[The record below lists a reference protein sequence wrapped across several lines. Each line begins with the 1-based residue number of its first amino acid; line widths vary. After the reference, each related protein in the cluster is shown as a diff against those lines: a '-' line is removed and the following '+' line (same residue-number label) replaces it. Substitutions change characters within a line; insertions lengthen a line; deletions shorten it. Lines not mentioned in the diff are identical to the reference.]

1 MGNVRTALFNWL
13 FAKRHGGT
21 FILRLDDTDRQRS
34 KPEYEA
40 AIERD
45 LAWLGLDWARKERQ
59 ADRLPHY
66 DAARDR
72 LIAIGRLYPCY
83 ETPEELEFKRKRLL
97 SQGRPPVYDRAAL
110 KLGDADRARLEGE
123 GRRPH
128 WRFKLATEEVR
139 WDDLVRG
146 PQHID
151 EASQSDPVLVR
162 ADGSY
167 LYSFTSVVDDIA
179 FGITHVIRGEDHVTN
194 SAAQIQIFRALDAE
208 VPAFAHLPLLVDA
221 QGGGLSK
228 RAGSLS
234 IADLR
239 ARDIEAL
246 AIAALLARLGTADP
260 VEPVTSLDALVA
272 TVDFSRVG
280 RAAARFSEDEL
291 AHLSARTIH
300 ALPYAA
306 VRERLPATV
315 GEPLWLAVRGNL
327 TTLADARTWADD
339 RRRLAGAGARGSEL
353 PRGGR
358 GAPAARAVGRDDV
371 EGMDGRGLGGD
382 PAQGPGAVPS
392 AAAGAHRARDRAGDG
407 QAPAADRPRQGI
419 GAAQRAAGIRIAARP
434 SATNSSA
441 ATTRTIL
448 SGRRLAMASPNSTT
462 GALAISM
469 PSVVPRVT
477 SDQRLE
483 AGGQRHRGDLRL
495 VADLDE
501 EEGDQRGEEGSRL
514 ARRLRALV
522 GLVGDQAPARHDD
535 EGDGEHPAHRLGADP
550 GRDLG
555 ADPGGERV
563 VGQRGAKDAEDDR
576 QRLAV
581 ARRQHQGQEAASC
594 RRSRRRQR
602 GQWRRKTLPSAGICT
617 ERTGRINCRNVA
629 VSIPRRDLCAM

>member
-1 MGNVRTALFNWL
+1 MVKPNSVVRFAPSPTGLLHVGNVRTALFNWL

-21 FILRLDDTDRQRS
+21 FILRFDDTDRQRS

-45 LAWLGLDWARKERQ
+45 LSWLGLDWARKERQ

-66 DAARDR
+66 AAARDQ
-72 LIAIGRLYPCY
+72 LIAAGRLYPCY

-97 SQGRPPVYDRAAL
+97 AQGRPPVYDRAAL
-110 KLGDADRARLEGE
+110 KLGDADRARLESE

-194 SAAQIQIFRALDAE
+194 SAAQIQIFRALDAA
-208 VPAFAHLPLLVDA
+208 VPAFAHLPLLLDA

-315 GEPLWLAVRGNL
+315 SEPLWLAVRGNL
-327 TTLADARTWADD
+327 TTLADARTWAEIVGGS
-339 RRRLAGAGARGSEL
+339 LAPVLEDPSFLEEA
-353 PRGGR
+353 
-358 GAPAARAVGRDDV
+358 AARLPPEPWGETTWKEWTAAV
-371 EGMDGRGLGGD
+371 
-382 PAQGPGAVPS
+382 
-392 AAAGAHRARDRAGDG
+392 
-407 QAPAADRPRQGI
+407 
-419 GAAQRAAGIRIAARP
+419 
-434 SATNSSA
+434 SA
-441 ATTRTIL
+441 ATQRKGRALFHPLRLALTARETGPEMAKLLPLIGRAKASARL
-448 SGRRLAMASPNSTT
+448 SG
-462 GALAISM
+462 
-469 PSVVPRVT
+469 
-477 SDQRLE
+477 
-483 AGGQRHRGDLRL
+483 
-495 VADLDE
+495 
-501 EEGDQRGEEGSRL
+501 
-514 ARRLRALV
+514 ARA
-522 GLVGDQAPARHDD
+522 
-535 EGDGEHPAHRLGADP
+535 
-550 GRDLG
+550 
-555 ADPGGERV
+555 
-563 VGQRGAKDAEDDR
+563 
-576 QRLAV
+576 
-581 ARRQHQGQEAASC
+581 
-594 RRSRRRQR
+594 
-602 GQWRRKTLPSAGICT
+602 
-617 ERTGRINCRNVA
+617 
-629 VSIPRRDLCAM
+629 

>member
-1 MGNVRTALFNWL
+1 MASNPVVRFAPSPTGLLHVGNVRTALFNWL

-59 ADRLPHY
+59 VDRLPHY

-97 SQGRPPVYDRAAL
+97 SQGRPPVYDRGAL

-146 PQHID
+146 AQHID

-162 ADGSY
+162 ADGNY

-179 FGITHVIRGEDHVTN
+179 LDVTHVIRGEDHVTN

-272 TVDFSRVG
+272 TVDFGRVG

-291 AHLSARTIH
+291 AHLNARTIH

-315 GEPLWLAVRGNL
+315 SEPLWLAVRGNL
-327 TTLADARTWADD
+327 TTLADALGWAEIVD
-339 RRRLAGAGARGSEL
+339 GSLVPVLEDPIFL
-353 PRGGR
+353 EE
-358 GAPAARAVGRDDV
+358 AAARLPPEPWGETTWKQWTAAV
-371 EGMDGRGLGGD
+371 
-382 PAQGPGAVPS
+382 
-392 AAAGAHRARDRAGDG
+392 
-407 QAPAADRPRQGI
+407 
-419 GAAQRAAGIRIAARP
+419 
-434 SATNSSA
+434 SA
-441 ATTRTIL
+441 ATQRKGRALFHPLRLALTARETGPEMARLLPLIGRAKAAARL
-448 SGRRLAMASPNSTT
+448 SGM
-462 GALAISM
+462 
-469 PSVVPRVT
+469 
-477 SDQRLE
+477 
-483 AGGQRHRGDLRL
+483 
-495 VADLDE
+495 
-501 EEGDQRGEEGSRL
+501 
-514 ARRLRALV
+514 RA
-522 GLVGDQAPARHDD
+522 
-535 EGDGEHPAHRLGADP
+535 
-550 GRDLG
+550 
-555 ADPGGERV
+555 
-563 VGQRGAKDAEDDR
+563 
-576 QRLAV
+576 
-581 ARRQHQGQEAASC
+581 
-594 RRSRRRQR
+594 
-602 GQWRRKTLPSAGICT
+602 
-617 ERTGRINCRNVA
+617 
-629 VSIPRRDLCAM
+629 